1 MKRGVCIMEN
11 SDLFWNASLTE
22 MKNGYFED
30 QHSYTCLLCSER
42 IDKGIVYPDGNTLY
56 EAERYMRLHIEN
68 EHHSV
73 FDYLIGMEKRLTGL
87 TDHQNQLLR
96 LFYEGKGDKEVQHE
110 MGIGS
115 VSTVRHHRFAL
126 KEKERQAKI
135 FLTMMEL
142 LKEKDDHTPAFI
154 PPHKTAKMIDDR
166 YAITEAEQQEIL
178 KKFLPDGMSGGL
190 TKFPP
195 KEKQR
200 LVVIREI
207 ANSIDCQ
214 TTYSEKELNELLKEI
229 HDDYVLIRRYL
240 IEYGFL
246 DRTADGSEYW
256 LKN

>member
-1 MKRGVCIMEN
+1 MEN
-11 SDLFWNASLTE
+11 LELLWNASLTE
-22 MKNGYFED
+22 MKNGYIED
-30 QHSYTCLLCSER
+30 QHSYTCLLCGEQ

-68 EHHSV
+68 EHKSV

-96 LFYEGKGDKEVQHE
+96 LFYEGKSDKEVQHE
-110 MGIGS
+110 LEIGS

-126 KEKERQAKI
+126 KEKERQAKL

-142 LKEKDDHTPAFI
+142 MKEKGNHTPAFI
-154 PPHKTAKMIDDR
+154 APHKTAKMVDDR
-166 YAITEAEQQEIL
+166 YAVTETEQQEIL
-178 KKFLPDGMSGGL
+178 EKFLPEGVSEGL

-200 LVVIREI
+200 LVVLRGIV
-207 ANSIDCQ
+207 NLIDGQ
-214 TTYSEKELNELLKEI
+214 TTYSEKELNELLNRV

-240 IEYGFL
+240 IDYGFL